1 MKYTIKELTI
11 EGLYQLIVNN
21 KVDLQPPYQRNFIWG
36 KSDQQCLIDSIL
48 KGYPL
53 PTFFLYKKNNGLYEM
68 VDGQQRAETICRF
81 IKGITTD
88 SVKRFYTDIDTNVFN
103 AYRLN
108 VTEIYDIN
116 NEEGEDIA
124 TFYSLVNK
132 QGWHLNNSE
141 INKAQY
147 ANTPIMKAI
156 EQMLNSE
163 EMAQLDLFK
172 ARTKSRMNDRAL
184 VEELV
189 AYLRSGL
196 YDKREAVEELFEDE
210 LSEDEVSKLKD
221 SFMSIIKRIV
231 TLNNIYPI
239 NETRYRQRSDFFT
252 LFSFVNTHKDVSE
265 EVLKYQYGILIW
277 LDSKEIIRPSN
288 EDCDILYNYAINCVS
303 QSNSKN
309 ARKKRLD
316 IFNTILCH
324 MKDDFI
330 AEYEQM
336 IKYLEKTFG
345 NISHKNIG
353 DYYLLDVPQLE
364 SIN

>member
-1 MKYTIKELTI
+1 MKYEIKEFTI
-11 EGLYQLIVNN
+11 NDLYNLI
-21 KVDLQPPYQRNFIWG
+21 KARKLDLRPSYQRNFIWG
-36 KSDQQCLIDSIL
+36 KNDQQTLIDSIE

-53 PTFFLYKKNNGLYEM
+53 PTFFIYQKPNGDFEM

-81 IKGITTD
+81 IKG
-88 SVKRFYTDIDTNVFN
+88 DIKDLNGNSIETNKEIFLK
-103 AYRLN
+103 YRLN
-108 VTEIYDIN
+108 ITMITDVKTTD
-116 NEEGEDIA
+116 GEDIA
-124 TFYSLVNK
+124 TFYALVNK
-132 QGWHLNNSE
+132 QGSRLNDSE

-196 YDKREAVEELFEDE
+196 YDKREAVEELFEDD
-210 LSEDEVSKLKD
+210 LSEDEVCKLKN
-221 SFMSIIKRIV
+221 SFMLIIKRIV

-288 EDCDILYNYAINCVS
+288 EDCDILYDYAINCVS

-316 IFNTILCH
+316 ILNTILCH
-324 MKDDFI
+324 KKDDFI

-336 IKYLEKTFG
+336 IKYLEKTFD
-345 NISHKNIG
+345 IVSQKTIG
-353 DYYLLDVPQLE
+353 DYYLLDVPQLG

>member
-1 MKYTIKELTI
+1 MKYEIKEFTI
-11 EGLYQLIVNN
+11 NDLYNLI
-21 KVDLQPPYQRNFIWG
+21 KAGKLDLRPSYQRNFIWG
-36 KSDQQCLIDSIL
+36 KKDQQTLIDSIE

-53 PTFFLYKKNNGLYEM
+53 PTFFIYQKPNDDFEM

-81 IKGITTD
+81 IKG
-88 SVKRFYTDIDTNVFN
+88 DIKDLNGNSIETNKEIFLK
-103 AYRLN
+103 YRLN
-108 VTEIYDIN
+108 ITMITDVKTTD
-116 NEEGEDIA
+116 GEDIA
-124 TFYSLVNK
+124 TFYALVNK
-132 QGWHLNNSE
+132 QGSRLNDSE

-189 AYLRSGL
+189 AYLQSGL
-196 YDKREAVEELFEDE
+196 YDKREAVEELFEND
-210 LSEDEVSKLKD
+210 LSEDKVSQLKN

-231 TLNNIYPI
+231 ILNNIYPI
-239 NETRYRQRSDFFT
+239 NETRYKQRSDFFT

-324 MKDDFI
+324 KKDDFV
-330 AEYEQM
+330 AEYVQM
-336 IKYLEKTFG
+336 INYLDKTFA
-345 NISHKNIG
+345 NISQKKIG
-353 DYYLLDVPQLE
+353 DYYLLDVPQLK
-364 SIN
+364 SII